1 MKKFWNL
8 SDPEL
13 ENPIIFRRT
22 NMTSC
27 PKCSFE
33 PGMRTGE
40 FTFCPKC
47 GERLPGLPQLSEA
60 AWRRVQLADLVFS
73 IARLVAPGLLGA
85 GIALWFMG
93 PAWFVYTETQT
104 IRAISIGL
112 IVGGPM
118 LFVLAL
124 FARKLAEDI
133 ALRGAAKSS
142 DKRPSSLDCPLRM
155 PASTRLTSRSLLLF
169 AAQIAR
175 SERK

>member
-1 MKKFWNL
+1 
-8 SDPEL
+8 
-13 ENPIIFRRT
+13 
-22 NMTSC
+22 MTRC

-112 IVGGPM
+112 MVGGPM